1 MTSSTTFTAQSL
13 PRTAL
18 RSGSGPPLAAV
29 LLRPCAVLRKSK
41 RTQGSQMDCRAV
53 LPRRRP
59 SAGAPR
65 TQRTTRR
72 KQASSTFRR
81 LRQRR
86 SLTCLSSRETQNSYL
101 CSEMSLSRTTRTI
114 RASLLLDHPLT
125 PASSNI
131 SHLSIR
137 RRCNMCLK
145 VVAITSRSA
154 LP

>member
-1 MTSSTTFTAQSL
+1 MTSSTTSTAPSP

-29 LLRPCAVLRKSK
+29 LLRPCAVLRKSI

-53 LPRRRP
+53 LLRLRP

-65 TQRTTRR
+65 TQRTTKR
-72 KQASSTFRR
+72 KQASSTSRR

-86 SLTCLSSRETQNSYL
+86 SLTCLSSRKTQNSYL
-101 CSEMSLSRTTRTI
+101 CSEMSLSQTKRTI
-114 RASLLLDHPLT
+114 RASLPEDLPLT
-125 PASSNI
+125 PASSKI
-131 SHLSIR
+131 SYLSIR
-137 RRCNMCLK
+137 RRCNKCLK

-154 LP
+154 SP